1 MDHDQSQNDEAR
13 CPCWAPITGIPFL
26 LLSQP
31 SGPRHPRDFTMAKA
45 VVSHSA
51 RHGLSTSLLLK
62 YTCLESYYTS

>member
-13 CPCWAPITGIPFL
+13 CPCWAPITPFP

-31 SGPRHPRDFTMAKA
+31 SGSRHSRDFTMAKA
-45 VVSHSA
+45 VVTHSA